1 MDKTDDRR
9 WWTGSRSTH
18 CITDV
23 PRAGVVPLNCDAG
36 TSHVAPSGTS
46 WDEYNKVSNLYVSYW
61 TMLPNGSPY
70 LNVSGVGR
78 PFWPVCV
85 NEECGR
91 ALETVP
97 ATVGIVPGKYKE
109 DTPVLGW
116 CACVCCK
123 QCVTTMPLL
132 DCNWRACPSCGNKRA
147 HQVDFLMHPLTE
159 EGREYNV
166 HLEREHSTERRKM
179 IDKRKKR
186 CVIEMTRT
194 T

>member
-1 MDKTDDRR
+1 MDKTDGRR
-9 WWTGSRSTH
+9 WWAGSRSTH

-23 PRAGVVPLNCDAG
+23 PRAGVVPLNCDAR

-46 WDEYNKVSNLYVSYW
+46 WDECNKVSNLHVSYW

-97 ATVGIVPGKYKE
+97 AALGIVPGKYKE

-159 EGREYNV
+159 EGREHNV

-179 IDKRKKR
+179 IDERKKR
-186 CVIEMTRT
+186 CVIEMTRRT
-194 T
+194 